1 MCKVASGIDS
11 QVLGE
16 QEIFGQF
23 KTALR
28 NAKEYKIIGNKL
40 SYFADKVIEI
50 AKKARTDTEIGLN
63 SLSVSGLA
71 MKLIKNIFEAPENQN
86 ILVIGAGSLSK
97 SVIENLYDKGIRN
110 IKLVNRT
117 VKKINLGKNFE
128 ILSSSLDSLHDQLE
142 LADIVISSSITEVP
156 LIGKGAIENALK
168 FRKNKPILLIDLGV
182 PRNIEDEIRG
192 IEQAYLYSIDD
203 IEKITQENFGQR
215 SIEAEKAMNII
226 ALESKSKL
234 EAFSE
239 KSSKDLA
246 SLQLDQFLNSLSSH
260 EIQQFK
266 TNGNYS
272 NLVDSIKSMN
282 IANKNLNDFQDLKN
296 LDDHVIKSMIKGF
309 LVMHDSMLKKLE
321 QLQNRINEI
330 QDLLLD
336 SKTIE
341 DIDKYTLLNKEF
353 SELKP
358 IVEKFDEYNN
368 VLKSIKDANEIIESG
383 DDDLKVLAEDDLKS
397 YQDIPEKLEQELKFM
412 LLPKDSADDGS
423 AYLEIRSGA
432 GGDEASIFA
441 GDLFRMYSRLSER
454 QGWDL
459 EVIDIKP
466 SEQGGLKEVVAKLN
480 GKSVFKVLKFESGVH
495 RVQRVPETESQ
506 GRVHTS
512 TCTVA
517 VLPEVEE
524 VQDINID
531 KNDLRVDTFRASGAG
546 GQHVNKTDSA
556 VRLTHIPTG
565 LVVECQDGRSQ
576 HKNKEKALSLL
587 AAKLKQQEID
597 NQQESI
603 ASERKILVGTGDR
616 SEKIRTYNF
625 PQGRMTDHRIKLT
638 QHNLDQIMDGD
649 IKEICDALLAE
660 NQLAMLSQLESE

>member
-1 MCKVASGIDS
+1 
-11 QVLGE
+11 
-16 QEIFGQF
+16 
-23 KTALR
+23 
-28 NAKEYKIIGNKL
+28 
-40 SYFADKVIEI
+40 
-50 AKKARTDTEIGLN
+50 
-63 SLSVSGLA
+63 
-71 MKLIKNIFEAPENQN
+71 
-86 ILVIGAGSLSK
+86 
-97 SVIENLYDKGIRN
+97 
-110 IKLVNRT
+110 
-117 VKKINLGKNFE
+117 
-128 ILSSSLDSLHDQLE
+128 
-142 LADIVISSSITEVP
+142 
-156 LIGKGAIENALK
+156 
-168 FRKNKPILLIDLGV
+168 
-182 PRNIEDEIRG
+182 
-192 IEQAYLYSIDD
+192 
-203 IEKITQENFGQR
+203 
-215 SIEAEKAMNII
+215 
-226 ALESKSKL
+226 
-234 EAFSE
+234 
-239 KSSKDLA
+239 
-246 SLQLDQFLNSLSSH
+246 
-260 EIQQFK
+260 
-266 TNGNYS
+266 
-272 NLVDSIKSMN
+272 
-282 IANKNLNDFQDLKN
+282 
-296 LDDHVIKSMIKGF
+296 
-309 LVMHDSMLKKLE
+309 MHDSMLKKLD

-336 SKTIE
+336 PKTIE
-341 DIDKYTLLNKEF
+341 DIDEYTLLNKEF

-358 IVEKFDEYNN
+358 IVEKFGEYNS
-368 VLKSIKDANEIIESG
+368 VLKSIKDANEIIELG
-383 DDDLKVLAEDDLKS
+383 DEELKGLAEDDLKS
-397 YQDIPEKLEQELKFM
+397 YLDIPEKLEQELKFM
-412 LLPKDSADDGS
+412 LLPKDSSDDGS

-441 GDLFRMYSRLSER
+441 GDLFRMYTRLSER
-454 QGWDL
+454 QGWNI

-517 VLPEVEE
+517 VLPEVAE

>member
-1 MCKVASGIDS
+1 
-11 QVLGE
+11 
-16 QEIFGQF
+16 
-23 KTALR
+23 
-28 NAKEYKIIGNKL
+28 
-40 SYFADKVIEI
+40 
-50 AKKARTDTEIGLN
+50 
-63 SLSVSGLA
+63 
-71 MKLIKNIFEAPENQN
+71 
-86 ILVIGAGSLSK
+86 
-97 SVIENLYDKGIRN
+97 
-110 IKLVNRT
+110 
-117 VKKINLGKNFE
+117 
-128 ILSSSLDSLHDQLE
+128 
-142 LADIVISSSITEVP
+142 
-156 LIGKGAIENALK
+156 
-168 FRKNKPILLIDLGV
+168 
-182 PRNIEDEIRG
+182 
-192 IEQAYLYSIDD
+192 
-203 IEKITQENFGQR
+203 
-215 SIEAEKAMNII
+215 
-226 ALESKSKL
+226 
-234 EAFSE
+234 
-239 KSSKDLA
+239 
-246 SLQLDQFLNSLSSH
+246 
-260 EIQQFK
+260 
-266 TNGNYS
+266 
-272 NLVDSIKSMN
+272 
-282 IANKNLNDFQDLKN
+282 
-296 LDDHVIKSMIKGF
+296 
-309 LVMHDSMLKKLE
+309 MHDSMLKKLD

-330 QDLLLD
+330 QDLLLNP
-336 SKTIE
+336 KTIE
-341 DIDKYTLLNKEF
+341 DIDEYTLLNKEF

-358 IVEKFDEYNN
+358 IVEKFGEYNS
-368 VLKSIKDANEIIESG
+368 VLKSIKDANEIIELG
-383 DDDLKVLAEDDLKS
+383 DEELKGLAEDDLKS
-397 YQDIPEKLEQELKFM
+397 YLDIPEKLEQELKFM
-412 LLPKDSADDGS
+412 LLPKDSSDDGS

-441 GDLFRMYSRLSER
+441 GDLFRMYTRLSER
-454 QGWDL
+454 QGWNI

-517 VLPEVEE
+517 VLPEVAE

-597 NQQESI
+597 DQQESI